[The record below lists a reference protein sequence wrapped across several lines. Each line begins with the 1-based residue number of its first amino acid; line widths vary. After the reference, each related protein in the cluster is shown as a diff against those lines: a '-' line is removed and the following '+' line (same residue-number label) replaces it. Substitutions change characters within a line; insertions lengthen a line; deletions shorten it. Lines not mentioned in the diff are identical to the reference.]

1 MTELCNERNLRCV
14 ANDLRQMLMQ
24 MNPHRK
30 EIFELITILNNLGA
44 SFTFIAACLSLQ
56 RWRNFFGS
64 GEWTKEDVR
73 GVVESGSQYYQAQ
86 NFSISDVS
94 NVGG

>member
-1 MTELCNERNLRCV
+1 MGARSNEWHRNGV

-56 RWRNFFGS
+56 RWRIFFGS
-64 GEWTKEDVR
+64 GEWTKEDIR
-73 GVVESGSQYYQAQ
+73 GVVESGS
-86 NFSISDVS
+86 
-94 NVGG
+94 